1 MLRERLAPHAVE
13 AMLLGC
19 SGLLDLYRDDS
30 YTLDLRRSFEYLAAK
45 YSLERLDA
53 QAWEL
58 AGIRPANH
66 PVLRLAQAAEFF
78 TQDEFIMQRAMECCN
93 ENDVRRLFRVEA
105 SEYWRTHYIPGAAS
119 LDTPKRLGNFKAN
132 IIGINLVAVLQ
143 YAYGS
148 YTGHEVLRDRSLT
161 LLERLEAE
169 DNRYI
174 RAWLNSCAPAPA
186 NAFETQALLQLATEY
201 CAERRCT
208 ECPLGRRLLQ
218 RAAETH

>member
-1 MLRERLAPHAVE
+1 M
-13 AMLLGC
+13 
-19 SGLLDLYRDDS
+19 
-30 YTLDLRRSFEYLAAK
+30 
-45 YSLERLDA
+45 
-53 QAWEL
+53 
-58 AGIRPANH
+58 
-66 PVLRLAQAAEFF
+66 LRLAQAAEFF

-148 YTGHEVLRDRSLT
+148 YTGHEALRDRSLT